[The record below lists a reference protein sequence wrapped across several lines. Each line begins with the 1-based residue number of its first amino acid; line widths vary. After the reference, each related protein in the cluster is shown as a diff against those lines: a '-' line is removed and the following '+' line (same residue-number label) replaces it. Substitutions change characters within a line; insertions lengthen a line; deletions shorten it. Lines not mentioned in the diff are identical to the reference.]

1 MKTQTRAVDT
11 LSDLGSLPGGSFVR
25 QSQLIPAILPFS
37 SATLWRKVRDGSFPK
52 PVKLS
57 DRITAWRSEDV
68 QHWMASRKP

>member
-11 LSDLGSLPGGSFVR
+11 LSDFVSLPSGSFVR

-37 SATLWRKVRDGSFPK
+37 SATLWRKVKDGSFPK

-57 DRITAWRSEDV
+57 DRITAWRTDDV
-68 QHWMASRKP
+68 RSWLETR